1 MVTMECRATGN
12 PAPKVKWVR
21 VVSLFYLYPLIV
33 WGPEGKGRK
42 FRNQVKLFICNVCT
56 VKGMSLCHK
65 LWFYNP
71 YIFATRCCRPKI
83 FQTMN
88 CYRSNYLSLTLKMF
102 TQSACKEIW
111 IRKLEFVSK
120 TQLVIDDL
128 YIQIL
133 LNGEMIKIL
142 HPCAMYIIA

>member
-1 MVTMECRATGN
+1 
-12 PAPKVKWVR
+12 
-21 VVSLFYLYPLIV
+21 
-33 WGPEGKGRK
+33 
-42 FRNQVKLFICNVCT
+42 
-56 VKGMSLCHK
+56 
-65 LWFYNP
+65 
-71 YIFATRCCRPKI
+71 
-83 FQTMN
+83 MN
-88 CYRSNYLSLTLKMF
+88 CYRSNNLSLKYKMF

-133 LNGEMIKIL
+133 LNGEKIKIL